1 LRSDKETAIYGEHI
15 DLLTGNDLMS
25 LALDPNDPAALG
37 PSAAPADLI
46 KESDTANFGTDVIEP
61 SMEVPIIV
69 DFWAPW
75 CGPCKQ
81 LGPLLEKLVTQA
93 GGLVRMVKINVDE
106 NKELAGQL
114 RIQSIPAVFA
124 FKDGQPADGFVGAQT
139 ERQIKDFIGRLI
151 GDAKTPLDAALEQA
165 KTAMEEG
172 NIDAAGA
179 IYMDVMRQDPENTE
193 AISGLI
199 RCSVAIGKLEHAQEI
214 ITQLDDKIKIA
225 PEVAAAISALE
236 LAQQSDASGDTAD
249 LRQKV
254 DADPGDHQSRFDLAM
269 ALYGAQQNEEALR
282 ELLELFRRDRAWDDE
297 AARKQMIKIFEA
309 LGHDHPTTM
318 EIRKELTAL
327 IYS

>member
-1 LRSDKETAIYGEHI
+1 
-15 DLLTGNDLMS
+15 MS

-37 PSAAPADLI
+37 PSAAPANLI
-46 KESDTANFGTDVIEP
+46 KDSDTANFGADVIEP
-61 SMEVPIIV
+61 SMEVPVIV

-165 KTAMEEG
+165 KAAFEDG
-172 NIDAAGA
+172 NIDVAGP
-179 IYMDVMRQDPENTE
+179 IYMDVMRQDPENAE
-193 AISGLI
+193 AIAGLI
-199 RCSVAIGKLEHAQEI
+199 RCSITIGKLEHAQEI
-214 ITQLDDKIKIA
+214 IGQLDDKIKAA

-236 LAQQSDASGDTAD
+236 LAEQRLTYGKRLKPIPPITKAA
-249 LRQKV
+249 LILPWRI
-254 DADPGDHQSRFDLAM
+254 M
-269 ALYGAQQNEEALR
+269 ALSKTKKHYVSFWNFSGAT
-282 ELLELFRRDRAWDDE
+282 
-297 AARKQMIKIFEA
+297 A
-309 LGHDHPTTM
+309 LGTM
-318 EIRKELTAL
+318 KPQKNKC
-327 IYS
+327 